1 LIGGKKIRAEGLE
14 REKYMIERKWKN
26 LAKERNDTDIGR

>member
-1 LIGGKKIRAEGLE
+1 LIGGKKIHAEGLE
-14 REKYMIERKWKN
+14 WEKYMIERKWKN